1 MCGHLLPSKLAFSF
15 VCSREKKEELTTKTR
30 CLYAL
35 LIKMSRKKFLTDL
48 SPLENQPP
56 VNFNA

>member
-1 MCGHLLPSKLAFSF
+1 LPSKLAFSF

-35 LIKMSRKKFLTDL
+35 LIKMSCKKFLTDL